1 MLFYNAG
8 VYGCS
13 STIRENTTFGL
24 TTFPSE
30 YSTPM
35 DCVYSLIAPMTGY
48 KVKITFLYLD
58 MQDAECSTEKIEIYD
73 GKKLIPQKKMTEICN
88 GSANET
94 EFISSGQ
101 HMRIRYIGNTLN
113 TYQGFHA
120 SVKFIL

>member
-1 MLFYNAG
+1 
-8 VYGCS
+8 
-13 STIRENTTFGL
+13 
-24 TTFPSE
+24 
-30 YSTPM
+30 M

-58 MQDAECSTEKIEIYD
+58 IQDAECRTDKVEIYD
-73 GKKLIPQKKMTEICN
+73 GKKLTLQNKMTEVCN

-94 EFISSGQ
+94 EFISSGRQ
-101 HMRIRYIGNTLN
+101 MRIRYIGNTLN